1 MNAQE
6 RGIPAFCAVAI
17 VGGGTAGLSLATEL
31 RRLGVGDVVV
41 IEREAEAGGVPRHC
55 GHYPFGLR
63 EYGRLMKGPDYA
75 RRNVAQALAAGV
87 RVLTG
92 AAVTGLNPG
101 GVLDVSSDAG
111 SARLTASRVVLC
123 TGVRE
128 ASRAQRFLGG
138 DRPPGVI
145 ATGTLQDM
153 VYLKGHRPFAQP
165 VILGSELVSLSAIMT
180 CRHLGIAPLVMIEE
194 EARLIAR
201 PLFRPFPA
209 VMGVGLYTG
218 VRDLRILG
226 QGRVEAVSFRDRDGG
241 AVTLETDGVIV
252 SGRFR
257 PEAALLSDSHLERD
271 PGTGGPVIDQFGR
284 CSDPSYFAAGNLL
297 RAAETSG
304 WCWREG
310 VDTARR
316 IVADIARK
324 GAQPATIAPLPI
336 RFSHPALR
344 FVVPQRIALGGA
356 DGAMVQMQLGLER
369 PFSGRLVARSA
380 GKVLWAGRLSGAPV
394 RRVLAPLAPILRA
407 QPDAPV
413 DFALE

>member
-1 MNAQE
+1 MNVEE
-6 RGIPAFCAVAI
+6 REILAFCAVAI

-31 RRLGVGDVVV
+31 RHLGVGDVVV
-41 IEREAEAGGVPRHC
+41 IERETEAGGVPRHC

-75 RRNVAQALAAGV
+75 RRNVAEAQEAGV

-92 AAVTGLNPG
+92 TAVTGLHPG
-101 GVLDVSSDAG
+101 GVLDLSGNAG
-111 SARLTASRVVLC
+111 SARLSALRVVLC

-138 DRPPGVI
+138 DRPPGVV

-153 VYLKGHRPFAQP
+153 VYLKGLRPFDRP

-180 CRHLGIAPLVMIEE
+180 CRHLGITPLAMIEE
-194 EARLIAR
+194 EERLIAR

-209 VMGVGLYTG
+209 LMGVRLHTG
-218 VRDLRILG
+218 VRDLRIHG
-226 QGRVEAVSFRDRDGG
+226 RDRVEAVSFFDRYGG
-241 AVTLETDGVIV
+241 AVSLETDGVIV

-257 PEAALLSDSHLERD
+257 PEAALISDSHLERD
-271 PGTGGPVIDQFGR
+271 PGTGGPVVDQFGR

-316 IVADIARK
+316 IVADIARY
-324 GAQPATIAPLPI
+324 GVQPATNAPLPI
-336 RFSHPALR
+336 QFSHPALR
-344 FVVPQRIALGGA
+344 FVVPQGIAPGGSQ
-356 DGAMVQMQLGLER
+356 GAMVQMQLGLER

-380 GKVLWAGRLSGAPV
+380 GKVLWSGRLSGAPV
-394 RRVLAPLAPILRA
+394 RRVLAPLAPILHARLS
-407 QPDAPV
+407 APV
-413 DFALE
+413 DLALE